1 MRAVVPDCAEEIH
14 AVSNYEYSTRAGG
27 LNATAVSTNTA
38 NFTALSL
45 ATRRSYKD
53 EMTGK
58 YIDHTEWHRC
68 IVWDNAKSLKNGSGL
83 VVAIPSVVRP
93 TPALTIRKFPGRHYI
108 VRDLMI
114 RGTLTRPFSEL
125 LADQIR

>member
-1 MRAVVPDCAEEIH
+1 M
-14 AVSNYEYSTRAGG
+14 
-27 LNATAVSTNTA
+27 
-38 NFTALSL
+38 
-45 ATRRSYKD
+45 
-53 EMTGK
+53 
-58 YIDHTEWHRC
+58 
-68 IVWDNAKSLKNGSGL
+68 
-83 VVAIPSVVRP
+83 VAIPSVVRP